1 MRFAA
6 LPLVILSLAAIGIA
20 ASPVRTED
28 RPAAAEPRDAGLR
41 LTSRIPGKPRPFK
54 AGERVPL
61 EVVLTNTTDHEI
73 RFRYLGGWS
82 YVNGKSVEV
91 TRDGKP
97 VATHETILLGAV
109 PILYQVVP
117 AGKSVPLEH
126 PGLWLG
132 EPSKEHRIEPYLVEP
147 LPGKYR
153 VKLYHPN
160 APGSVKLDDAAEFEI
175 AAG

>member
-1 MRFAA
+1 MRSAV
-6 LPLVILSLAAIGIA
+6 LPLVILSLVVTGMS

-28 RPAAAEPRDAGLR
+28 RPAAAEQRDAGLK

-61 EVVLTNTTDHEI
+61 EVVLTNTTDREI

-82 YVNGKSVEV
+82 YYNGKSVEV

-97 VATHETILLGAV
+97 VVTRETILLGAV
-109 PILYQVVP
+109 PILYQAVP
-117 AGKSVPLEH
+117 AGKSVALEH

-132 EPSKEHRIEPYLVEP
+132 EPPKGHGIEPYLVEP
-147 LPGKYR
+147 APGKYR

-160 APGSVKLDDAAEFEI
+160 APGLVKLDDAVEFEI
-175 AAG
+175 VAS